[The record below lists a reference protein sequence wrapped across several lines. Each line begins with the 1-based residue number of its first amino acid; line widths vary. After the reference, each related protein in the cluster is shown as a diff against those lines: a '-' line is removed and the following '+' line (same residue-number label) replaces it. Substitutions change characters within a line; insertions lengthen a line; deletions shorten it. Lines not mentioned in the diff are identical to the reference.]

1 MESQPPPAGRPPWF
15 RLASI
20 ARQEAPPQPPPPPS
34 RPPIFSALRS
44 RADQP
49 TAQPTPTPPPP
60 PPPPSISPQLPA
72 APSTGNGIAV
82 TGEQQASR
90 PSTAPSRPATPQSPK
105 IIKTSSQTPPLSP
118 KAYHPLPAAPNPEPE
133 PKIIPT
139 TPNQTG
145 SIAAK
150 GDSEKNGSKD
160 AANGFGNLQRDEPAV
175 EDKRTASETKKED
188 ARAPPP
194 SSLHPTRRHDDN
206 KMRIITL
213 AGKNV
218 GAYMELGPSLARKV
232 EASASGSHGGKAV
245 GENSASKS
253 PKPLTTTVNSNVQ
266 SINNSWLIN
275 SSCNL
280 RSPGVH
286 VKLVSRRKS
295 KNGRPADPVKENP
308 K

>member
-1 MESQPPPAGRPPWF
+1 MESQPLSAGRPPWF

-60 PPPPSISPQLPA
+60 PPPSVSPQLPA

-82 TGEQQASR
+82 AGEQQASR

-118 KAYHPLPAAPNPEPE
+118 KAYRPLPAAPNPEPE

-150 GDSEKNGSKD
+150 GDGEKNGSKD
-160 AANGFGNLQRDEPAV
+160 AANGFGYLQRDEPAV

-253 PKPLTTTVNSNVQ
+253 PKPITTAVNSNVQ

-280 RSPGVH
+280 RSPVCMSNS
-286 VKLVSRRKS
+286 LAAASPRMAARRS
-295 KNGRPADPVKENP
+295 VKENP

>member
-1 MESQPPPAGRPPWF
+1 MESQPPPAGRPRGSDW
-15 RLASI
+15 
-20 ARQEAPPQPPPPPS
+20 PPS
-34 RPPIFSALRS
+34 PAKKPRHNPATSKPAAHLFCITVACRSAHS
-44 RADQP
+44 P
-49 TAQPTPTPPPP
+49 TNANAAAAA
-60 PPPPSISPQLPA
+60 PPPSISPQLPA

-280 RSPGVH
+280 RSPVCMSNS
-286 VKLVSRRKS
+286 LAAASPRMAA
-295 KNGRPADPVKENP
+295 PPIP
-308 K
+308 